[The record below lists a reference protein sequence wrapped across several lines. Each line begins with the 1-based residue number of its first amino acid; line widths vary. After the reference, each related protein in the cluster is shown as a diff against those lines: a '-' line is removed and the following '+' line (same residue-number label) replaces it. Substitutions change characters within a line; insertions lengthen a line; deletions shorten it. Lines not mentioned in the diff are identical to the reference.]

1 MLLVNTLYAFRP
13 SPSFVLTAIREI
25 YKAQTRHM
33 IPSLLRSLD
42 HVINLTC
49 RELDSVDCAALL
61 FILQHSDRVKVNLQ
75 WTSIPTE
82 EIESILFT
90 LDKVSQLR
98 SDISA
103 HFLTL

>member
-1 MLLVNTLYAFRP
+1 MVNTLYAFRP

-25 YKAQTRHM
+25 YKAQARHS

-42 HVINLTC
+42 HVISLTC
-49 RELDSVDCAALL
+49 RELDSMDCAALR
-61 FILQHSDRVKVNLQ
+61 FILQHSDRVEVNLL

-82 EIESILFT
+82 ETESIVFT

-103 HFLTL
+103 HFLML

>member
-1 MLLVNTLYAFRP
+1 MVNTLYAFRP
-13 SPSFVLTAIREI
+13 SPSFVLTTIREI
-25 YKAQTRHM
+25 YKAQTRHI
-33 IPSLLRSLD
+33 IPSLLSSLD

-49 RELDSVDCAALL
+49 RELDSVDCAALI
-61 FILQHSDRVKVNLQ
+61 FILQHGDRVKVNLQ

-82 EIESILFT
+82 EIESILST

-98 SDISA
+98 SDMSS